1 MRTRTRTDST
11 AGQRLDFSWDS
22 DDSNES
28 VPVIPPDNGKS
39 EEDTHV
45 PETPQDTP
53 VVNETPEPSATAN
66 DPSDETTAAAPVET
80 PIYEPPKEEN
90 EPPEAISSET
100 QEPPAEAE
108 AKQPEPQPQ
117 QDVNQH
123 IATKKQKFKLPR
135 GTQNTSIVNN
145 GTSLGTRLKEFR
157 ENANVSIDDL
167 SKRLHIQ
174 SSIIQDLE
182 NGDYVSLSNSFKDNN
197 AIYLVASIKDI
208 CGELGVSK
216 NQTDELVDLYY
227 DEIANSGLPLNDAKS
242 PQIPD
247 MTENADNDA
256 RIPVGDKEPII
267 KKLPKIMVFLLL
279 ICIVLFIFISIVMPY
294 IKVVRKPPQR
304 KLDFAPLI
312 APEKVPP
319 IRLTVP

>member
-22 DDSNES
+22 DESNES
-28 VPVIPPDNGKS
+28 APVIPSDNGKS
-39 EEDTHV
+39 EEDTHM

-53 VVNETPEPSATAN
+53 VVNETPEPPVATN
-66 DPSDETTAAAPVET
+66 EPSDETTAVAPVEM
-80 PIYEPPKEEN
+80 PIADAPKEEI
-90 EPPEAISSET
+90 EPETISSET
-100 QEPPAEAE
+100 QEATAATE
-108 AKQPEPQPQ
+108 AKQPESQPQ
-117 QDVNQH
+117 QNFNQPLS
-123 IATKKQKFKLPR
+123 TKKQKFKLTK

-157 ENANVSIDDL
+157 ENATVSIDDL

-174 SSIIQDLE
+174 ASIIQDLE

-256 RIPVGDKEPII
+256 RFPVGDKEPII

-279 ICIVLFIFISIVMPY
+279 IFIVLFIFISIVMPY

-312 APEKVPP
+312 APEKAPP
-319 IRLTVP
+319 IQLTVP